1 MERSRSEATFDVIIV
16 GARCAGASLAYHL
29 ANAGLSVALLD
40 AARLPSG
47 QRTST
52 HLIQPPGLDELDAL
66 GVGTLVRRL
75 SPALRVARLS
85 FDRHQ
90 ARLPY
95 GPGRAA
101 HCLRRETLD
110 RLLQEAAVRAGA
122 DLRAQNRVVDLIRAA
137 DGRVR
142 GVEVRRKGGAHE
154 RLHADLVV
162 GADGR
167 NSTIAKLA
175 GAKEYLGYDGPRACY
190 WAYWRRPATWDP
202 HELANFYSR
211 DDAYVVFPT
220 DGDLLLIA
228 SAPPVDRASRW
239 RTDHTAAYLASVRSC
254 ESIGPHIGDGRRPVS
269 EVRGML
275 KTRYYFRA
283 SAGPGWALIG
293 DAGHHKDFFAGLGIS
308 DALRDAH
315 ELSLAIVDTGEAD
328 LDRWWRRRDVERI
341 EMFHWAADLGRSEPV
356 DALRRLTAARL
367 ATAPEIRARFGGIWD
382 GRLSP
387 YELIPTNRAARW
399 VASSLLHGDP
409 RPLIPLLGATR
420 RRACAAR
427 EQRRRRRALHRSEH
441 GRAHRAGGTPP
452 DRLGNRSG
460 RRKPNGPRRV
470 PALDRPNGMR
480 Q

>member
-1 MERSRSEATFDVIIV
+1 MELSRPPATFDVIVV

-29 ANAGLSVALLD
+29 TSAGLSVALLE

-52 HLIQPPGLDELDAL
+52 HLIQPPGMDELDAL
-66 GVGTLVRRL
+66 GVGRHVRRL

-85 FDRHQ
+85 FDGHE

-110 RLLQEAAVRAGA
+110 GLLQEAAVEAGA
-122 DLRAQNRVVDLIRAA
+122 DLRPQSRVVDVIRAA

-142 GVEVRRKGGAHE
+142 GVEVQRKGGAYD
-154 RLHADLVV
+154 RLHADLIV

-167 NSTIAKLA
+167 HSTIAKLI
-175 GAKEYLGYDGPRACY
+175 GAREYLGYDGPRACY
-190 WAYWRRPATWDP
+190 WAYWRRPATWGP
-202 HELANFYSR
+202 HELANLYWR

-228 SAPPVDRASRW
+228 SAPPLERARGW
-239 RTDHTAAYLASVRSC
+239 RADHTAAYLASVRSC
-254 ESIGPHIGDGRRPVS
+254 GSIAPHIGDERPVS

-275 KTRYYFRA
+275 KTRYFFRA

-315 ELSLAIVDTGEAD
+315 ELSLAILDAD
-328 LDRWWRRRDVERI
+328 QPDLHCWWRRRDVQRI
-341 EMFHWAADLGRSEPV
+341 EMFHWAADLGRPEPV

-367 ATAPEIRARFGGIWD
+367 AAAPELRARFGAIFD

-387 YELIPTNRAARW
+387 YQLIPSSRAAGW

-409 RPLIPLLGATR
+409 RPLIPLIDAAR
-420 RRACAAR
+420 RRARAMR
-427 EQRRRRRALHRSEH
+427 EQRRRGRALSRSE
-441 GRAHRAGGTPP
+441 RAADTQGQAWAPP
-452 DRLGNRSG
+452 E
-460 RRKPNGPRRV
+460 
-470 PALDRPNGMR
+470 PAREALRPG
-480 Q
+480 